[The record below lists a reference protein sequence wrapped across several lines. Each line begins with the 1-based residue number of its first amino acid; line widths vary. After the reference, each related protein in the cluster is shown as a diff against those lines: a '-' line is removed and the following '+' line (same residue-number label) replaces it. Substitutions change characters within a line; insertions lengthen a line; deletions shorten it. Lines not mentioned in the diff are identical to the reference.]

1 MQKKLRIAIVCDSID
16 DSSLGGSFISGE
28 RFGAGLAKKGHEIIR
43 ITSKFKEIE
52 RKKDFAYAKMYE
64 FPHLPRIGTYG
75 VCFAYTSAARLC
87 KIFQKEK
94 IDIIYSIHPS
104 IIAWQA
110 IRAAKRLRIPII
122 SHSHVWPELL
132 LPGAPHVIQK
142 FIKKVIAGMYRR
154 CDGIISPTAFTKKI
168 FDDCSLQNQQV
179 IISNGVDTSIFCPSL
194 GVKKNMFTI
203 LYTGRLDQ
211 EKNIPFLLEALHLL
225 KKQKKLLPNMRCV
238 LVGGGSE
245 EKKLR
250 TMVTEYGLDALVD
263 FVSKMP
269 SISLVQFYQEASV
282 FVLPSLYELESM
294 VTLEAMACG
303 CPLLISDSP
312 TSAAKDFVH
321 NNGYTFNPK
330 NPQDFADKIYSLS
343 TNPELCKLMG
353 KISSEQAQKFSFT
366 LSVQKLESF
375 LLSFIRA

>member
-1 MQKKLRIAIVCDSID
+1 
-16 DSSLGGSFISGE
+16 
-28 RFGAGLAKKGHEIIR
+28 
-43 ITSKFKEIE
+43 
-52 RKKDFAYAKMYE
+52 
-64 FPHLPRIGTYG
+64 
-75 VCFAYTSAARLC
+75 
-87 KIFQKEK
+87 
-94 IDIIYSIHPS
+94 
-104 IIAWQA
+104 
-110 IRAAKRLRIPII
+110 
-122 SHSHVWPELL
+122 
-132 LPGAPHVIQK
+132 
-142 FIKKVIAGMYRR
+142 
-154 CDGIISPTAFTKKI
+154 
-168 FDDCSLQNQQV
+168 
-179 IISNGVDTSIFCPSL
+179 
-194 GVKKNMFTI
+194 
-203 LYTGRLDQ
+203 
-211 EKNIPFLLEALHLL
+211 LLEALHLL

-238 LVGGGSE
+238 LVGWWSE

-250 TMVTEYGLDALVD
+250 TMVTEYWLDALVD

-294 VTLEAMACG
+294 VTLEAMACW